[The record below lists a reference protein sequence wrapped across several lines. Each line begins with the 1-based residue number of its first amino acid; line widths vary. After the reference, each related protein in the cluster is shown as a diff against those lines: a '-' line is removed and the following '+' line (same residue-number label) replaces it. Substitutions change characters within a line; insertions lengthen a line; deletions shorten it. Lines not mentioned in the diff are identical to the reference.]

1 MSKKENF
8 VMIGVPTHDGRVA
21 TGTFTGLLDAG
32 KTPDTTVGYHFLTNS
47 LLARGFNDLLCF
59 ALNHREQ
66 GVTHFLLHHADIA
79 IKTEGWLGKMLELM
93 ETHQAD
99 VLSAVV
105 PLKSTQGL
113 TSTAIEVGDPYPI
126 RRYTMREVFAGPET
140 FTHEKILLN
149 TGVML
154 LNLSVPWVEEIV
166 FQMKD
171 EIVVKNGKF
180 APQTLSEDW
189 FFSKWARDKHNARL
203 FATRAIQLDHIGVHP
218 FPNGG
223 PWGTCHTEKV

>member
-1 MSKKENF
+1 MTNMNF
-8 VMIGVPTHDGRVA
+8 VMIGVPTHDGRVC

-47 LLARGFNDLLCF
+47 LLARGFNQLLCF
-59 ALNHREQ
+59 ALNHRKE

-79 IKTEGWLGKMLELM
+79 IKTEGWLGRMLEIM
-93 ETHQAD
+93 AAHKAE
-99 VLSAVV
+99 VLSCTV

-126 RRYTMREVFAGPET
+126 QRLTMRELAQMPET

-154 LNLSVPWVEEIV
+154 MDLSAPWIEETV

-171 EIVVKNGKF
+171 EVIRDKDGNF

-189 FFSKWARDKHNARL
+189 FFSKWARSKGARL
-203 FATRAIQLDHIGVHP
+203 FATRAIQLDHVGVHN
-218 FPNGG
+218 FPNVGA
-223 PWGTCHTEKV
+223 WGTVHTEKP

>member
-1 MSKKENF
+1 MTKQNF
-8 VMIGVPTHDGRVA
+8 VLIGVPTHDGRVC

-47 LLARGFNDLLCF
+47 LLARGFNQLLCF
-59 ALNHREQ
+59 ALNHRKE

-79 IKTEGWLGKMLELM
+79 IKTEGWLGRI
-93 ETHQAD
+93 
-99 VLSAVV
+99 

-126 RRYTMREVFAGPET
+126 KRYTMRELATMPET

-154 LNLSVPWVEEIV
+154 MDLSAPWIEETV

-171 EIVVKNGKF
+171 EVIRDKDGNF

-189 FFSKWARDKHNARL
+189 FFSKWARSKGARL
-203 FATRAIQLDHIGVHP
+203 FATRAIQLDHVGVHS
-218 FPNGG
+218 FPNVGA
-223 PWGTCHTEKV
+223 WGTVQTEKP